1 MNFLF
6 GLMLVA
12 GGTLALIYHRSV
24 FNFTGQIGF
33 VEQRIPGSSSSFIK
47 LMSVLAVILGLL
59 FATGL
64 GGWLTQPITDG
75 LQNTFGGINT

>member
-6 GLMLVA
+6 GLALVV
-12 GGTLALIYHRSV
+12 GGTLALVYHRSV

-33 VEQRIPGSSSSFIK
+33 VEQRLPGGSSSFIK
-47 LMSVLAVILGLL
+47 LMSVFAVILGLL

-64 GGWLTQPITDG
+64 GGWLTQPINDG
-75 LQNTFGGINT
+75 IQNIFAGVKN

>member
-6 GLMLVA
+6 GLALVA

-24 FNFTGQIGF
+24 FNFTGRIGF
-33 VEQRIPGSSSSFIK
+33 VEQRIPGGSSSFIK
-47 LMSVLAVILGLL
+47 LMSLLAVILGLL

-75 LQNTFGGINT
+75 IQNIFAGVKT